1 MSHRDAIARKC
12 FHDEVWHEEWKRAS
26 GNGFIGGGLSIFLV
40 AFAFHLLVIPRDPA
54 YGLLASF
61 VMLGPA
67 LASYWHSEEDMYNL
81 TAAITA
87 HFKSW
92 REVPRRMQAF
102 HSRDPDFILRVCT
115 FGVEEYREQ
124 ITAECERML
133 GEGSEWARRRETVR
147 GASEGASGT
156 VDYWTDRLREEPGSQ
171 EARERLAA
179 ATELRKRLAQELRSL
194 DEYATAVEGACDGCR
209 DQVDGI
215 ERRIRDVEQIRQI
228 GEASVAAGNDQA
240 LADASVKEIAAKLFD
255 QAESVGVAIANI
267 SRLELSAAAEAAG
280 DSVEQPAGEAAEES
294 EENVKVTVGPG
305 LAAENQPSPAT
316 VEPVGPE
323 QPLER
328 VSGVAEIPKVTPI
341 RPRPVR
347 DSTPST
353 ARAMPTRLS
362 DAEEEGQMKKLV
374 ISLRRMADV
383 QERKA
388 HDLRFRD
395 EGNSEAYD
403 REELAEKMTE
413 LADEIEMFFAVKK
426 RMQEWRAQNS

>member
-26 GNGFIGGGLSIFLV
+26 GNGFIGGVLSIFLV

-54 YGLLASF
+54 YGVLASL

-67 LASYWHSEEDMYNL
+67 LTFYWDREEDMYNL

-115 FGVEEYREQ
+115 FAVDEYREQ

-133 GEGSEWARRRETVR
+133 GEGSEWARKRETVR

-156 VDYWTDRLREEPGSQ
+156 VDYWTDRLREEPGSR

-228 GEASVAAGNDQA
+228 GEASVTAGNDQA
-240 LADASVKEIAAKLFD
+240 LADASVKEIADKLFD
-255 QAESVGVAIANI
+255 EAESVGVAIANI
-267 SRLELSAAAEAAG
+267 SRLEVSAAAG
-280 DSVEQPAGEAAEES
+280 DSVEQLAGEVAEES
-294 EENVKVTVGPG
+294 EEYGKVTAGPD
-305 LAAENQPSPAT
+305 LAAESPPSPAT
-316 VEPVGPE
+316 MEPVAPE

-328 VSGVAEIPKVTPI
+328 VPELAEAPKVTPI
-341 RPRPVR
+341 RPWPTR
-347 DSTPST
+347 DWTAST
-353 ARAMPTRLS
+353 ARATPAKMS
-362 DAEEEGQMKKLV
+362 EAEEERQMKELV
-374 ISLRRMADV
+374 VSLRRIAEV
-383 QERKA
+383 QERRA

-395 EGNSEAYD
+395 DSNSEAYD

-413 LADEIEMFFAVKK
+413 LADDIETFFAVNE
-426 RMQEWRAQNS
+426 RMKEWRAQNS